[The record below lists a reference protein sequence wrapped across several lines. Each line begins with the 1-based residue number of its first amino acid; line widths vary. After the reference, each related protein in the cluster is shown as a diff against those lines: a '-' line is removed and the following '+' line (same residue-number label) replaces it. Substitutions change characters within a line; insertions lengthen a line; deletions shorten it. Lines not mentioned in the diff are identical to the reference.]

1 MKDSGIYDVQSFCV
15 SAVNAARLPATVRRA
30 VNITCP
36 TLCVARDVFNASLHF
51 KRRKQYV
58 LRTPPTRMK
67 KKLKHFER
75 KKRCFINKQR
85 VAISSRHSSDLTRD
99 LIKTERSSVAQ
110 YKSTLIT

>member
-1 MKDSGIYDVQSFCV
+1 MKESRIYDVQSF
-15 SAVNAARLPATVRRA
+15 SASALNATRFLRWLARRRRY
-30 VNITCP
+30 VP
-36 TLCVARDVFNASLHF
+36 TLCYNRDVFNASLHL

-58 LRTPPTRMK
+58 LRALPTRMK
-67 KKLKHFER
+67 KKLEHFER

-110 YKSTLIT
+110 CTSTLIT